1 MKTKVKALKKL
12 YFSNNIIIQPSKYV
26 EVDDELLQKFL
37 KWGAIEVIDDT
48 KSISYSENKKSE
60 GENAESKNEEKE
72 KPDIIEVV
80 EKIDVIKNKSEL
92 ILYGNSLGIDDL
104 TMEMTKEEIKAA
116 IVNGMENN
124 NEI

>member
-12 YFSNNIIIQPSKYV
+12 YFSNNITIQPNEYV
-26 EVDDELLQKFL
+26 EVNNELLQKFL

-48 KSISYSENKKSE
+48 KSIPYSEN
-60 GENAESKNEEKE
+60 AEKE

-92 ILYGNSLGIDDL
+92 ISYGNSLGIDNL
-104 TMEMTKEEIKAA
+104 NMEMTKEEIKAA